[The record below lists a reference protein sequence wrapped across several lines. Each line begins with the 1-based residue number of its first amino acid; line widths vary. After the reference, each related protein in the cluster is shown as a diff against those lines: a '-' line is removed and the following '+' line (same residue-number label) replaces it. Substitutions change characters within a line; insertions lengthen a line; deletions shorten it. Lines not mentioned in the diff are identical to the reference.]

1 MSQSTKLYA
10 GVVVL
15 AALGGAIYYAKNKDA
30 QIGTS
35 STTSAEL
42 PEIKAP
48 DELDKISLKNGEKD
62 EIVLEKKGEKWTM
75 TKPVEAAANQ
85 GNVDQLVKNLKD
97 LKSKEVIVSTASE
110 ESKKDYDFVPEKGV
124 HVIAY
129 KGGDKKLDLT
139 FGSSGMRG
147 QMAMVDGKPG
157 IYAVTGY
164 SSYLYTRE
172 PKGFRETEILK
183 FDDQN
188 ANGVVI
194 EKKDGALSFTKEGDK
209 WAGSWK
215 GRPIER
221 FDEEKVKDAVR
232 AFKALTADDFGD
244 GKTAADTGLDTPD
257 ATVTIQLKDNA
268 GKFVVKVGK
277 TSTGTNRWAMKEG
290 SDTIYSIPSYSAD
303 WATAEVSKFQKSPD
317 AGAGPAKL
325 EMPSMPGMPGMMPGM
340 PHGMGHGPDD
350 GHGH

>member
-15 AALGGAIYYAKNKDA
+15 AALGGAIYFAKNKDA

-48 DELDKISLKNGEKD
+48 DELDKISIKNGDKD
-62 EIVLEKKGEKWTM
+62 EIVLEKKGEKWAL
-75 TKPVEAAANQ
+75 TKPIEATANQ
-85 GNVDQLVKNLKD
+85 SNVDQLVKNLKD
-97 LKSKEVIVSTASE
+97 LKAKEVILGSASE
-110 ESKKDYDFVPEKGV
+110 DSKKDYDFVPDKGV
-124 HVIAY
+124 HVVAF
-129 KGGDKKLDLT
+129 KDGDKKLDLT

-147 QMAMVDGKPG
+147 QMVMVDGKPG

-164 SSYLYTRE
+164 SNYLYTRD

-188 ANGVVI
+188 ANGIVI
-194 EKKDGALSFTKEGDK
+194 EKKEGTLSFTKEGDT

-232 AFKALTADDFGD
+232 VFKSLTADDFGD
-244 GKTAADTGLDTPD
+244 GKTAAETGLDAPE
-257 ATVTIQLKDNA
+257 ATITIQLKDNA

-277 TSTGTNRWAMKEG
+277 VSTGTNRWVMKEG
-290 SDTIYSIPSYSAD
+290 SDTIYSIPSYSAE
-303 WATAEVSKFQKSPD
+303 WATAGVSKFQKAAD

-325 EMPSMPGMPGMMPGM
+325 EMPSMPGMPD
-340 PHGMGHGPDD
+340 MGHGMDD